1 MDKVRV
7 RNVES
12 KASKGKPPSTKL
24 PARWRAA
31 SLLSIILL
39 CVAALCAIL
48 INGAAEVESPKAES
62 PEVEP
67 TEPVRATQLPRAAGS
82 GQLVAAQPSPE
93 ALARRFLDA
102 LAKRDLDGIREL
114 RITGTEFCQ
123 YVWPELPSSR
133 VPNIKCD
140 WVWDQATLKSE
151 GGLYKLLPRH
161 AGKRYELVS
170 VRFLK
175 GIDRHQS
182 YKVLKEAQL
191 VVKDERGV
199 EQELRLFGSMLER
212 NGQFKLFS
220 FVID

>member
-7 RNVES
+7 RNVERR
-12 KASKGKPPSTKL
+12 ASK
-24 PARWRAA
+24 WRAA
-31 SLLSIILL
+31 SLLSIILM
-39 CVAALCAIL
+39 CVAALCAVL

-62 PEVEP
+62 PE
-67 TEPVRATQLPRAAGS
+67 PVRAIQPPRAAVPAR
-82 GQLVAAQPSPE
+82 LVAAQPSPE

-102 LAKRDLDGIREL
+102 LAKRDPEGMREL
-114 RITGTEFCQ
+114 RITRTEFCQ
-123 YVWPELPSSR
+123 HVWPELPSSR
-133 VPNIKCD
+133 IPNVTCD
-140 WVWDQATLKSE
+140 WAWSQATLKSE
-151 GGLYKLLPRH
+151 GGLYKLLPQH

-175 GIDRHQS
+175 GVDS
-182 YKVLKEAQL
+182 YPIFKVLKEAQL

-199 EQELRLFGSMLER
+199 ERELRLFGSMLEM